1 MGMAKKKEKEKAQSE
16 GLIKAFQT
24 TKAEFI
30 TNRYTQ
36 KKLLKEVFQE
46 KENYSEGIWAK
57 EQVNIEVNLS

>member
-1 MGMAKKKEKEKAQSE
+1 MAWVTAMLWVQPLAPKLLPVMGMAKKKEKEKAQSE

-36 KKLLKEVFQE
+36 KKLLKEVF
-46 KENYSEGIWAK
+46 
-57 EQVNIEVNLS
+57 